1 MVRISIQE
9 YAKKHV
15 KCNPDENFK
24 DVISR
29 LKDAVK
35 LKNSGAT
42 CNICG
47 ASIWAVGSAVGG
59 FEGCFTCITGEHDDS
74 EDYEV
79 YL

>member
-1 MVRISIQE
+1 MISISIKE

-15 KCNPDENFK
+15 KCNPDEDLN

-35 LKNSGAT
+35 RKNSGAT
-42 CNICG
+42 CSICG
-47 ASIWAVGSAVGG
+47 SSIWAIGSAVGG

-79 YL
+79 F